1 MTNHRR
7 ADARTEDTKETKDT
21 KTPSSCPSFPL
32 CPLWGSWLSFAFT
45 VLLTTLIAT
54 AQHNESQLPPNFDQ
68 PIRLYAAGLGTS
80 NRSIS
85 SPSAEARA
93 YFNQGVQLMYAFAKA
108 EAGRSFREA
117 QRRDPECAICYWG
130 EAWAWGPYVN
140 GRMTA
145 AEAPRAYS
153 AIQKAAVL
161 AERHASPKEQAYIE
175 AMAVRYV
182 ERFDPA
188 DHGRAD
194 RAYADAMARVA
205 ERYPDDAD
213 ASTLYA
219 EALFLLL
226 PRPGAFDIADPV
238 VARLMRVLEGVLA
251 RDVRHLGACHLYIH
265 TTELT
270 AEPERAAACA
280 EHLGTAMPAAS
291 HLNHM
296 PSHTWTRMGR
306 WGDAVDASVRAWES
320 DRKSAS
326 GEAFA
331 TYPAHDLQMLVVAG
345 CMDGQAALAIRAGQ
359 GLTTLAGD
367 PMYHALALVRFGR
380 FSEIGAAL
388 GPRPAADIS
397 GGVWD
402 FAHGYARLRRAD
414 AAGARQFLERVSTT
428 ANSSTATFR
437 FHPARTLLGVLA
449 GILEGEIERAEG
461 RLPEAVAAFEK
472 SVTLDDAL
480 VIDDP
485 EPLPFAARH
494 WLGAAL
500 IDAGRFAEAER
511 VYRADLARHPHNG
524 WSLVGLQRALHAQR
538 KPTRSVDEDLRRSWA
553 RSDVTL
559 KASRF

>member
-1 MTNHRR
+1 MWRH
-7 ADARTEDTKETKDT
+7 
-21 KTPSSCPSFPL
+21 
-32 CPLWGSWLSFAFT
+32 LSIIFI
-45 VLLTTLIAT
+45 VLFNALSAA
-54 AQHNESQLPPNFDQ
+54 AQHEERTRPADFEQ
-68 PIRLYAAGLGTS
+68 PIPLFAVGLGTS

-85 SPSAEARA
+85 SPNADARA

-140 GRMTA
+140 GRMTST
-145 AEAPRAYS
+145 EAPRAFGAIKTAS
-153 AIQKAAVL
+153 AL
-161 AERHASPKEQAYIE
+161 AEDHASPKERAYIE

-182 ERFDPA
+182 EHFEPA
-188 DHGRAD
+188 DHGRED

-205 ERYPDDAD
+205 ERYPDDLD
-213 ASTLYA
+213 AATLYA
-219 EALFLLL
+219 EALFLRL
-226 PRPGAFDIADPV
+226 PRPGTFDLADPV
-238 VARLMRVLEGVLA
+238 VARLVRVLEGVLA
-251 RDVRHLGACHLYIH
+251 RDIRHPGACHLYIH

-280 EHLGTAMPAAS
+280 GHLGTAMPAAS

-296 PSHTWTRMGR
+296 PSHTWARMGR

-320 DRKSAS
+320 DRNSAS
-326 GEAFA
+326 GATFA
-331 TYPAHDLQMLVVAG
+331 TYPAHDLQMLVLAA

-367 PMYHALALVRFGR
+367 PMYHVLALVRFGR
-380 FSEIGAAL
+380 FSEIDAL
-388 GPRPAADIS
+388 APRPAADIS

-414 AAGARQFLERVSTT
+414 AAGARQFLARV
-428 ANSSTATFR
+428 SSTAASSSSTFR
-437 FHPARTLLGVLA
+437 FHPARALLGVLA

-472 SVTLDDAL
+472 AVTLDDAL

-500 IDAGRFAEAER
+500 IDAGRFADAER

-524 WSLVGLQRALHAQR
+524 WSLVGLQRALRAQR
-538 KPTRSVDEDLRRSWA
+538 KTTRSVDEDLRRSWA

>member
-1 MTNHRR
+1 VWRR
-7 ADARTEDTKETKDT
+7 
-21 KTPSSCPSFPL
+21 
-32 CPLWGSWLSFAFT
+32 LSITFIVLFAA
-45 VLLTTLIAT
+45 LSAA
-54 AQHNESQLPPNFDQ
+54 AQHEERTRPADFDQ
-68 PIRLYAAGLGTS
+68 PIRLYPVGLGTS

-85 SPSAEARA
+85 SQNADARA

-117 QRRDPECAICYWG
+117 QRRDPECAICFWG

-145 AEAPRAYS
+145 TEAPRAFRAIKTAS
-153 AIQKAAVL
+153 AL
-161 AERHASPKEQAYIE
+161 AEHHASPKERAYIE
-175 AMAVRYV
+175 AMAVRHV
-182 ERFDPA
+182 EHFDPA
-188 DHGRAD
+188 DHGRED

-205 ERYPDDAD
+205 ERYPDDLD
-213 ASTLYA
+213 AATLYA

-226 PRPGAFDIADPV
+226 PRPGTFDIASPA
-238 VARLMRVLEGVLA
+238 VARLLRVLEGVLE
-251 RDVRHLGACHLYIH
+251 RDIRHPGACHLYIH

-270 AEPERAAACA
+270 SEPERAAACA

-296 PSHTWTRMGR
+296 PSHTWARMGR

-326 GEAFA
+326 GETLA
-331 TYPAHDLQMLVVAG
+331 TYPAHDLQMLVVAA
-345 CMDGQAALAIRAGQ
+345 CMDGQATLAIRAGQ

-367 PMYHALALVRFGR
+367 SMYHALALVRFGR
-380 FSEIGAAL
+380 FSEIGAL
-388 GPRPAADIS
+388 GSRPAADIS

-414 AAGARQFLERVSTT
+414 AAGARQFLARVSTT
-428 ANSSTATFR
+428 ANSSVATFR
-437 FHPARTLLGVLA
+437 FHPAGTLLGVLA

-461 RLPEAVAAFEK
+461 RLPEAIAAFERA
-472 SVTLDDAL
+472 VTLDDAL

-494 WLGAAL
+494 WLGAAM
-500 IDAGRFAEAER
+500 IDAGRFADAER

-524 WSLVGLQRALHAQR
+524 WSLVGLQRALRAQR
-538 KPTRSVDEDLRRSWA
+538 KTTRSVDEDLRQSWV
-553 RSDVTL
+553 RSDVAL
-559 KASRF
+559 HASRF

>member
-1 MTNHRR
+1 MWRHLSITFIVLFN
-7 ADARTEDTKETKDT
+7 A
-21 KTPSSCPSFPL
+21 PS
-32 CPLWGSWLSFAFT
+32 GA
-45 VLLTTLIAT
+45 
-54 AQHNESQLPPNFDQ
+54 AQHEERTRPADFEQ
-68 PIRLYAAGLGTS
+68 PIRLYAVGLGTS

-85 SPSAEARA
+85 SPNADARA
-93 YFNQGVQLMYAFAKA
+93 YFNQGIQLMYAFAKA

-145 AEAPRAYS
+145 TEAPRAYRAIKTAS
-153 AIQKAAVL
+153 ALTKH
-161 AERHASPKEQAYIE
+161 HASPKERAYIE

-182 ERFDPA
+182 EHFDPA
-188 DHGRAD
+188 DHDRED

-205 ERYPDDAD
+205 ERHPDDLD
-213 ASTLYA
+213 AATLYA

-226 PRPGAFDIADPV
+226 PRPGPFDIANPAV
-238 VARLMRVLEGVLA
+238 TRLLGVLERVLE
-251 RDVRHLGACHLYIH
+251 RDIRHPGACHLYIH

-291 HLNHM
+291 HVNHM
-296 PSHTWTRMGR
+296 PSHTWARMGR

-326 GEAFA
+326 GEGFA
-331 TYPAHDLQMLVVAG
+331 TYPAHDLQMLVLAA

-380 FSEIGAAL
+380 WSEIGAL

-402 FAHGYARLRRAD
+402 FAQGYARLHRAD
-414 AAGARQFLERVSTT
+414 AAGARQFLARVSTT

-437 FHPARTLLGVLA
+437 FHPARTLLGILA
-449 GILEGEIERAEG
+449 GILEGEIERAER
-461 RLPEAVAAFEK
+461 RLPEAIAAFEK
-472 SVTLDDAL
+472 AVTLDDAL

-500 IDAGRFAEAER
+500 VEAGRLTDAER

-524 WSLVGLQRALHAQR
+524 WSLVGLQRALRAQR
-538 KPTRSVDEDLRRSWA
+538 KATRSVDVDLRRSWA
-553 RSDVTL
+553 RSDVAL
-559 KASRF
+559 RASRF